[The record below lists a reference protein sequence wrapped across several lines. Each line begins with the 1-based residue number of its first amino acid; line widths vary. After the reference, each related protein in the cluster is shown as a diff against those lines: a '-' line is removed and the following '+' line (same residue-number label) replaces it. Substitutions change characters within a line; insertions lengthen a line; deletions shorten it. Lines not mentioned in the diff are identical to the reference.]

1 MNLTLLVLQV
11 CLGCH
16 KMDPKIRCQLLQ
28 IFEHVGVYDLMDE
41 IFESY
46 PRETLEDVLLG
57 KGFSDIECKR
67 KVK

>member
-1 MNLTLLVLQV
+1 
-11 CLGCH
+11 
-16 KMDPKIRCQLLQ
+16 MDPKIRCQLLQ